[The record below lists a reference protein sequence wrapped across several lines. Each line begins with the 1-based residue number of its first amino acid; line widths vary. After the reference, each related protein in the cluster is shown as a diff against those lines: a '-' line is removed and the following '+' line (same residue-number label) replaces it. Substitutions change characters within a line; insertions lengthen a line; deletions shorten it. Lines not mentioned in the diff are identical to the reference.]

1 MEKRPLDRISL
12 LGLAFFGYHGAYPP
26 ERQLGQ
32 RFEVDLEMALD
43 CRPAG
48 RSDDLNQALD
58 YSAVYSRAR
67 QVVEGEP
74 VNLLETLAE
83 RLAQKVLA
91 LPRVEQVVV
100 RVRKPAAPLPG
111 VFRTVQVEVTRSRE
125 DLA

>member
-1 MEKRPLDRISL
+1 MDKQPLDRISL

-26 ERQLGQ
+26 ERELGQ
-32 RFEVDLEMALD
+32 RFEVDLEMAVD

-48 RSDDLNQALD
+48 RTDDLNQALD
-58 YSAVYSRAR
+58 YSAVYALAR

-83 RLAQKVLA
+83 RLAQKVLS

-100 RVRKPAAPLPG
+100 RVRKPGAPLPG
-111 VFRTVQVEVTRSRE
+111 VFQTVQVEVVRTRQ
-125 DLA
+125 DQP